1 MSLAISVLAENVLIG
16 TSYTFAGTSYE
27 LIWVNR
33 APFIGNYLKLPTVV
47 GTSFDWVGT
56 SYKHCTTVLVKYVEN
71 YKKNQKNA
79 KLILLALY
87 FHALYNRTMK
97 CII

>member
-1 MSLAISVLAENVLIG
+1 MGQIFPEEDFCLWAISILAENVLIG
-16 TSYTFAGTSYE
+16 TSYTFVRTSYE

-33 APFIGNYLKLPTVV
+33 APFIGTYLKLPTVV

-71 YKKNQKNA
+71 
-79 KLILLALY
+79 
-87 FHALYNRTMK
+87 
-97 CII
+97 